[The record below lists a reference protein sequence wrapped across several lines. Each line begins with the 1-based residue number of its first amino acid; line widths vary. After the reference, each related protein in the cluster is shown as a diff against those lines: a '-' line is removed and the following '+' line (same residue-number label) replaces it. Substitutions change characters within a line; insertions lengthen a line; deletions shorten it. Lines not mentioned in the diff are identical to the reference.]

1 MRSLFWKAAQQTI
14 LSRVW
19 PLALLVWTVFAS
31 SCGDGGGARDEAAG
45 PPPPLPPGG
54 RPMFRDEFVE
64 AAPQG
69 FGDRQ
74 NTKAWSMKW
83 WKDRVYVG
91 TARAHICVQD
101 ASLAFRIGGIFKYPK
116 KDPDLEC
123 TESPQDLPLQAE
135 IWGFSPEE
143 EAWERLYQSPQDL
156 EIPGHPGK
164 YVARDIGFRGMV
176 VFANPEDGSEGLYV
190 GGVSSELINPG
201 VGPPRM
207 LHSEDGVRFDP
218 IPQEPGTIMG
228 DLGFKQGNMRAM
240 AVYDGRLFVVI
251 GESRG
256 DGDLYESRNPAAGND
271 NFRIVS
277 PPRMKVY
284 DMCEYNGYLY
294 LGLTQDEEKEGY
306 FVVKTDARGE
316 LPYTYTV
323 VVPNGGY
330 LTPLPSNTV
339 VSMCVFQDRLYVG
352 TDKPAEIIRI
362 NPDDTWDLLVGAP
375 RDTPDGRKEPLSG
388 MAAGFNWALNEH
400 IWQMVAHE
408 DWLYIGTNDLTSL
421 NMKNWFVM
429 GLPGIGD
436 ILRAYQGYDLA
447 ATRDGVHYTIL
458 DRSGFGDGLEVGIR
472 TFASTPYGLFFG
484 TSNPYYGLRIWRG
497 RYARTPDELDPP
509 QELELEMK
517 EGTALLTWEHS
528 GEAERFRIFR
538 ASGSNPFEEIG
549 STEELWFRDENQQV
563 SFNTYYVTAEASG
576 RIGSRP
582 SNTCMT
588 PTWSNPVT
596 FAALQVTILRYGREG
611 KFSEPQGEE
620 WLLERLEKAERA
632 LAEGKTGDAEIQ
644 LRRLRSRVRAN
655 EGFSEGEALLEAYC
669 AEDLEILLG
678 RLAKRIRLVQAGF
691 LAVQDLEETP
701 TAENPGVQAT
711 VDSAD
716 SDDSPLMGTDF

>member
-1 MRSLFWKAAQQTI
+1 
-14 LSRVW
+14 
-19 PLALLVWTVFAS
+19 
-31 SCGDGGGARDEAAG
+31 
-45 PPPPLPPGG
+45 
-54 RPMFRDEFVE
+54 MFRDEFVE

-69 FGDRQ
+69 FGDRH

-83 WKDRVYVG
+83 WKNRVYVG

-135 IWGFSPEE
+135 IWGFSPDEE
-143 EAWERLYQSPQDL
+143 IWERLYQSPQDL
-156 EIPGHPGK
+156 EIPNHPGK
-164 YVARDIGFRGMV
+164 YVARDIGFRGMT
-176 VFANPEDGSEGLYV
+176 VFENPEDGSESLYV

-207 LHSEDGVRFDP
+207 LHSEDGIRFEP
-218 IPQEPGTIMG
+218 IPQERGTIMG

-240 AVYDGRLFVVI
+240 TFYDGRLFVVI

-256 DGDLYESRNPAAGND
+256 DGDLYESRNPAEGND

-306 FVVKTDARGE
+306 FVVKTDAKGD
-316 LPYTYTV
+316 LPYTFTV

-330 LTPLPSNTV
+330 LKPLPSNTV
-339 VSMCVFQDRLYVG
+339 VSLCVFRNRLYVG

-400 IWQMVAHE
+400 IWQMAVHE
-408 DWLYIGTNDLTSL
+408 DWLYVGTNDLTSL
-421 NMKNWFVM
+421 NMKNWIFM
-429 GLPGIGD
+429 KMPGIGD
-436 ILRAYQGYDLA
+436 VLTAFQGYDLA
-447 ATRDGVHYTIL
+447 ATRDGVHFTIL

-484 TSNPYYGLRIWRG
+484 TSNPYYGLRIWQG
-497 RYARTPDELDPP
+497 RYARIPNELDPP

-517 EGTALLTWEHS
+517 DGAALLTWDNP
-528 GEAERFRIFR
+528 GEAEWFRVFR

-549 STEELWFRDENQQV
+549 SAEELCFRDENQQV
-563 SFNTYYVTAEASG
+563 SYNAYYVTAEASG
-576 RIGSRP
+576 RTGSRP
-582 SNTCMT
+582 SNTCLT
-588 PTWSNPVT
+588 PLYSGPTT
-596 FAALQVTILRYGREG
+596 FAQVREKILRYGEQG
-611 KFSEPQGEE
+611 KFFDTRGED
-620 WLLERLEKAERA
+620 WLLERLDKAQRTLED
-632 LAEGKTGDAEIQ
+632 GKTADAEDQ
-644 LRRLRSRVRAN
+644 LRRLRAGVWAN
-655 EGFSEGEALLEAYC
+655 EGISSEGEPLLEAYC

-678 RLAKRIRLVQAGF
+678 RLARRIRLVQAGY
-691 LAVQDLEETP
+691 LTAQDLAETP
-701 TAENPGVQAT
+701 SEKPLDGQTAG
-711 VDSAD
+711 AD
-716 SDDSPLMGTDF
+716 PTEGNNEFLTTDP